1 MPISLDVDLSWPQ
14 TGDKLFISGPD
25 HQNDALLNRGERT
38 LDQYADGYK
47 LGAEALVDR
56 VIETGIMHDFLVL
69 PIAFLYRQYFELRL
83 KEMVDSTYRLAVIGF
98 IPNSETV
105 FWEQWKSEVSERLRN
120 PGLTYPVGTGG
131 HDLQKLW
138 TEVRPLIETVFPTTT
153 GNDLDAVEAC
163 LREFQ
168 EADQGDGFRYP
179 VTTKGLK
186 TLQGLSRVNLR
197 ELKETVHRI
206 SALLESVSEGL
217 AINRQAQQEMNED
230 SHP

>member
-14 TGDKLFISGPD
+14 KGDKLFITGPD

-47 LGAEALVDR
+47 LGAEVLIDK
-56 VIETGIMHDFLVL
+56 VIETGLMFEFLGF

-83 KEMVDSTYRLAVIGF
+83 KEMIDSTYRLAVIGF
-98 IPNSETV
+98 IPNPEPA
-105 FWEQWKSEVSERLRN
+105 FWEPWKSKVSQRLRN
-120 PGLTYPVGTGG
+120 PGLTYPVGAGG

-138 TEVRPLIETVFPTTT
+138 TEVRPLIETIFPTTS
-153 GNDLDAVEAC
+153 GNDLNAVEAC
-163 LREFQ
+163 LYEFQ
-168 EADQGDGFRYP
+168 AADQGDEFRYP
-179 VTTKGLK
+179 FTTKGLK
-186 TLQGLSRVNLR
+186 TLQGFPGVNFR

-206 SALLESVSEGL
+206 SALLEGVSEGL
-217 AINRQAQQEMNED
+217 TIYRQTRQEMNED